1 MAQLGSIE
9 DSSLQATTTRHSTLM
24 AEQGGLT
31 GDTIPVPRRP
41 TSTPKKLPSAST
53 IAHPGG
59 EAAPP
64 SPVSRITVFAPD
76 FGLSIAAF
84 AVAACGLFLGHD
96 HGHGLVGLGHV
107 AAVDRQYH
115 HLVVACAPVIVG
127 SGIPY
132 AAVREL
138 FITLRLM
145 KLLLAVDIPPSILSL
160 GLPPPIEVL
169 TASVK
174 TPRAPIG
181 ASPLDVG

>member
-1 MAQLGSIE
+1 M
-9 DSSLQATTTRHSTLM
+9 
-24 AEQGGLT
+24 
-31 GDTIPVPRRP
+31 GDQ
-41 TSTPKKLPSAST
+41 
-53 IAHPGG
+53 

-84 AVAACGLFLGHD
+84 SVAACGLLLGHD

-115 HLVVACAPVIVG
+115 HLVVACALVIVG

-138 FITLRLM
+138 FITMRLM
-145 KLLLAVDIPPSILSL
+145 KLLLAVDIPPCIVSL